1 MTKTRGILL
10 IILAAACF
18 GLIPFFATI
27 AYANGFNPLTVT
39 LFRFGLAAGLLYI
52 YIRIKGINHK
62 VSTRQYFMLFQVGL
76 IGYGFMMLTM
86 VASYNYIPTGL
97 ATILH
102 FIYPVAVMIGSI
114 FIFKD
119 KVGWKSI
126 TALVLSVVGIY
137 FLAGFNA
144 VESLSLYGV
153 SLALISG
160 ILYAYYVLTI
170 AKSSLRQLSAFVI
183 AFYISLFN
191 ALVLLAVCAFTG
203 DLPLNITYQGFL
215 STLMLALVSSFVGMV
230 AFQTGLKIIRAT
242 TASILSTFEPITSLL
257 VGIFLLAETL
267 AWHHLL
273 GSLLII
279 ISVVAVSFFEK
290 KQNLIPDRKRNDC

>member
-10 IILAAACF
+10 IMLAAICF

-27 AYANGFNPLTVT
+27 AYANGFNPITLT
-39 LFRFGLAAGLLYI
+39 LFRFGLAAVLLYT
-52 YIRIKGINHK
+52 YIKIKGINYK
-62 VSTRQYFMLFQVGL
+62 VSAGQYFLLFQVGL
-76 IGYGFMMLTM
+76 IGYGVMMLTM
-86 VASYNYIPTGL
+86 VTSYNYIPTGL
-97 ATILH
+97 ATTLH
-102 FIYPVAVMIGSI
+102 FVYPIAVMVGSI

-137 FLAGFNA
+137 FLAGFNS
-144 VESLSLYGV
+144 VESLNFYGV
-153 SLALISG
+153 SLALVSG
-160 ILYAYYVLTI
+160 VLYAYYILTI
-170 AKSSLRQLSAFVI
+170 AKSSLRQVSAFVI
-183 AFYISLFN
+183 AFYISFFN

-203 DLPLNITYQGFL
+203 DLHLNITYQGFL

-257 VGIFLLAETL
+257 VGVFILAEVL
-267 AWHHLL
+267 AWHHIL
-273 GSLLII
+273 GSLLVI
-279 ISVVAVSFFEK
+279 ISVIAVSFFEK
-290 KQNLIPDRKRNDC
+290 KAPPVDLP

>member
-10 IILAAACF
+10 IMLAAICF

-27 AYANGFNPLTVT
+27 AYANGFNPITLT
-39 LFRFGLAAGLLYI
+39 LFRFGLAAVLLYT
-52 YIRIKGINHK
+52 YIKIKGINYK
-62 VSTRQYFMLFQVGL
+62 VSAGQYFLLFQVGL
-76 IGYGFMMLTM
+76 IGYGVMMLTM
-86 VASYNYIPTGL
+86 VTSYNYIPTGL
-97 ATILH
+97 ATTLH
-102 FIYPVAVMIGSI
+102 FVYPIAVMVGSI

-137 FLAGFNA
+137 FLAGFNS
-144 VESLSLYGV
+144 VESLNFYGV
-153 SLALISG
+153 SLALVSG
-160 ILYAYYVLTI
+160 VLYAYYILTI
-170 AKSSLRQLSAFVI
+170 AKSSLRQVSAFVI
-183 AFYISLFN
+183 AFYISFFN

-203 DLPLNITYQGFL
+203 DLHLNITYQGFL

-257 VGIFLLAETL
+257 VGVFILAEVL
-267 AWHHLL
+267 AWYHIL
-273 GSLLII
+273 GSLLVI
-279 ISVVAVSFFEK
+279 ISVIAVSFFEK
-290 KQNLIPDRKRNDC
+290 KAPPVDLP

>member
-10 IILAAACF
+10 IMLAAICF

-27 AYANGFNPLTVT
+27 AYANGFNPFTVT

-52 YIRIKGINHK
+52 YIRIRRINYR
-62 VSTRQYFMLFQVGL
+62 VSTGQYFMLFQVGL
-76 IGYGFMMLTM
+76 IGYGVMMLTM

-97 ATILH
+97 ATTLH
-102 FIYPVAVMIGSI
+102 FVYPIAVMVGSI

-144 VESLSLYGV
+144 EESLNFYGV
-153 SLALISG
+153 SLALASG
-160 ILYAYYVLTI
+160 VLYAYYVLTI
-170 AKSSLRQLSAFVI
+170 AKSSLRQVSAFVI
-183 AFYISLFN
+183 AFYISFFN
-191 ALVLLAVCAFTG
+191 GLVLLAVCAFTG
-203 DLPLNITYQGFL
+203 DLYLNITYQGFL
-215 STLMLALVSSFVGMV
+215 STLMLALVSTFVGMV
-230 AFQTGLKIIRAT
+230 AFQTGLKIVRAT

-257 VGIFLLAETL
+257 VGVILLAEVL
-267 AWHHLL
+267 AWHHVL

-279 ISVVAVSFFEK
+279 LSVIAVSIFEK
-290 KQNLIPDRKRNDC
+290 KAPPVALNK

>member
-10 IILAAACF
+10 IMLAAICF

-27 AYANGFNPLTVT
+27 AYANGFNPITLT
-39 LFRFGLAAGLLYI
+39 LFRFGLAAGLLYL
-52 YIRIKGINHK
+52 YIRIKGISYR
-62 VSTRQYFMLFQVGL
+62 VSMGQYFMLFQVGL
-76 IGYGFMMLTM
+76 IGYGVMMLTL

-97 ATILH
+97 ATTLH
-102 FIYPVAVMIGSI
+102 FVYPVAVMVSSI

-137 FLAGFNA
+137 FLAGFNS
-144 VESLSLYGV
+144 VESLNFYGV
-153 SLALISG
+153 SLALVSG
-160 ILYAYYVLTI
+160 VLYAYYILTI
-170 AKSSLRQLSAFVI
+170 SKSSLRQVSAFVI

-203 DLPLNITYQGFL
+203 DLHLNITYQGFL

-257 VGIFLLAETL
+257 VGVFLLAEVL
-267 AWHHLL
+267 AWHHIL
-273 GSLLII
+273 GSLLVIL
-279 ISVVAVSFFEK
+279 SVIAVSFFEK
-290 KQNLIPDRKRNDC
+290 KAPVALKK